1 MAWTALDIIQTV
13 GPLVTSAVGAVI
25 GYVIGFKRLETDI
38 ASVKDQLRA
47 EVKDM
52 KESIDSLKIKV
63 ENERLDN
70 AREHGDVKAAIA
82 GLRATIDA
90 MQDNS

>member
-1 MAWTALDIIQTV
+1 MSIPEIIQTV
-13 GPLVTSAVGAVI
+13 GPLVTSAGGAVI
-25 GYVIGFKRLETDI
+25 GYFIGFKRLERD
-38 ASVKDQLRA
+38 VEDLR
-47 EVKDM
+47 
-52 KESIDSLKIKV
+52 ESIDSLKIKV